1 MVSVNGILSGTWS
14 YLKAYPE
21 FVCGTGNDIFAQ
33 TLKKSFYGV
42 KDGTKGLHFSQF
54 GKQIGDAFDSTIKY
68 NAEQTVANGGFF
80 KSLGKSFTSIP
91 DDFKALWKAGTEAAT
106 AANKTGL
113 SKLWTQT
120 KSSLGV
126 IGKRMP
132 LIGTILLVG
141 MEIPNIF
148 KATTEDSLLSGIGET
163 AKAGARIGL
172 GTVGG
177 AIGTALVPI
186 PLVGTILGYMAGEFL
201 GSLILGKTYS
211 QKQEAQ
217 KAEIVKTAAE
227 TAAQGGAQ
235 GNAQGTNNGGGT
247 SGGGG
252 AESQFGTNV
261 LGQQPM
267 SDEDFQKLQQQ
278 YMQFANPQNQDY
290 MMQMS
295 GIK

>member
-21 FVCGTGNDIFAQ
+21 FVCGTGNDVFAE

-42 KDGTKGLHFSQF
+42 EESGIKGDYFSGF
-54 GKQIGDAFDSTIKY
+54 GKQLRKAFDDTIAA
-68 NAEQTVANGGFF
+68 NTAQTTTNGGFF

-91 DDFKALWKAGTEAAT
+91 ADFKELWAAGAT
-106 AANKTGL
+106 DASKTGL
-113 SKLWTQT
+113 SKFWTQT

-132 LIGTILLVG
+132 LIGTIAMVA
-141 MEIPNIF
+141 MEAPNIF
-148 KATTEDSLLSGIGET
+148 KATTEDSLLSGLWET
-163 AKAGARIGL
+163 AKAGIKIGL
-172 GTVGG
+172 GTIGG
-177 AIGTALVPI
+177 AIGTALIPI
-186 PLVGTILGYMAGEFL
+186 PLAGTILGYMAGEFI

-211 QKQEAQ
+211 EKQEAQ
-217 KAEIVKTAAE
+217 KAEIVKTATE
-227 TAAQGGAQ
+227 STTQGGAQ
-235 GNAQGTNNGGGT
+235 GNVGG
-247 SGGGG
+247 SGG
-252 AESQFGTNV
+252 ASTNFGTNV
-261 LGQQPM
+261 MGQQSM